1 MPTYNTVPYEV
12 IAGASIA
19 LYTNAADTAKPTLDD
34 DDTALTGDSWTKVG
48 VSGDL
53 SYDNG
58 AGIVVE
64 HPQSINFWRA
74 LGDSGSRKA
83 FRTDEDCIV
92 KVKVVDLRLET
103 YALALNGNA
112 ITTTAAGAGT
122 VGFKTLGLSRNLIV
136 NTKALLVRL
145 LVSPYGPD
153 WIGQYY
159 FPRVAIIGSPSV
171 QFMKGD
177 PAGLE
182 LQFQA
187 LVDPNASD
195 DDNRF
200 GVLEFQ
206 TAAAS

>member
-1 MPTYNTVPYEV
+1 MPTYNTLPYEV
-12 IAGASIA
+12 IAGAGIT
-19 LYTNAADTAKPTLDD
+19 LWTNAADTAKPSLDD
-34 DDTALTGDSWTKVG
+34 DDTDLGTATWSKVG
-48 VSGDL
+48 NNGDL

-58 AGIVVE
+58 AGVVIE

-83 FRTDEDCIV
+83 FRTEEDCIV
-92 KVKVVDLRLET
+92 KVKVCDLRLET
-103 YALALNGNA
+103 YALALNGNS
-112 ITTTAAGAGT
+112 ITTTAAGSGT
-122 VGFKTLGLSRNLIV
+122 VGFKKIGLSRNLTV
-136 NTKALLVRL
+136 NTKALLIRL
-145 LVSPYGPD
+145 LVSPYGSD

-159 FPRVAIIGSPSV
+159 FPRVALIGSPSV

-187 LVDPNASD
+187 LVKPDTTSD
-195 DDNRF
+195 DDRF

-206 TAAAS
+206 HASAT